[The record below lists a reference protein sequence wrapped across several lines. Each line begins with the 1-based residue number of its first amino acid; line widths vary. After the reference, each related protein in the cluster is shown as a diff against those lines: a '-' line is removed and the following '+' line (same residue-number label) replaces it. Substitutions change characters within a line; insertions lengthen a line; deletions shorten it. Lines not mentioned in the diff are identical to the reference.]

1 MSTVIRP
8 EISDKK
14 KYWISKERYYEL
26 KHFCLQ
32 YPEWRKLYSELSEA
46 SFPLAFSD
54 VRYDSTLTDS
64 TGDKASEMFSLRR
77 KMSLIEDAAVRADN
91 TLCRYIFKAVTEN
104 LSYVYMDTI
113 MHIPCGKDMFYDRYR
128 KFFWLLSSERD

>member
-8 EISDKK
+8 EISGKK

-32 YPEWRKLYSELSEA
+32 YYEWQKLYSELSEA
-46 SFPLAFSD
+46 GYPLSVIG
-54 VRYDSTLTDS
+54 VRYDISPLDS
-64 TGDKASEMFSLRR
+64 TGERASEMFSLRR

-91 TLCRYIFKAVTEN
+91 AICSYIFKAVTEN
-104 LSYVYMDTI
+104 KSFVYLDTVL
-113 MHIPCGKDMFYDRYR
+113 HIPCGKDLFYDRYR
-128 KFFWLLSSERD
+128 KFFWLLSRERD

>member
-32 YPEWRKLYSELSEA
+32 YNEWRKLYSELSEA
-46 SFPLAFSD
+46 SFPLAFSG
-54 VRYDSTLTDS
+54 VKYESTFTDS
-64 TGDKASEMFSLRR
+64 TGDK
-77 KMSLIEDAAVRADN
+77 
-91 TLCRYIFKAVTEN
+91 
-104 LSYVYMDTI
+104 
-113 MHIPCGKDMFYDRYR
+113 
-128 KFFWLLSSERD
+128 SS